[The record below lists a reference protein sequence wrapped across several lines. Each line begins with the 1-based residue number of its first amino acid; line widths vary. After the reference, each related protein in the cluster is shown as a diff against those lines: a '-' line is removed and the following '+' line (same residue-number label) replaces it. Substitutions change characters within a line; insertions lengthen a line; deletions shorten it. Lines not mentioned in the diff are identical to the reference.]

1 MNLEKENYINEQI
14 DIDYVKKSKNSS
26 LAFILVASLFIF
38 LDKLD
43 ENFRVQIIFLC
54 FGVIAFNFLRFLNY
68 NQFITNK
75 KSIADAVL
83 LNSITVIINGCI
95 WCALGIISILSYE
108 ANNFQILVIFIILIA
123 FSAGAIVT
131 VSHKSLIFNS
141 LNYLIMLPQ
150 ALYSILQYAQSGDAG
165 RLWLLGYTAI
175 NLFYNHRQGRV
186 ILEELKLR
194 FSNEYDLKQSLVEIA
209 LSKKNLVEESI
220 KTFHASRLSSL
231 GEMAGGVAH
240 EINNPLTIIQGMAKS
255 ILIHDEQKLDEN
267 TRIKLNKINAAS
279 DRIAKI
285 VKGMKIISSKND
297 QIEHEI
303 VKVSKVLEISIDLY
317 EEKFKNE
324 NIHFKLENIN
334 DPEIKCNPLQISQIL
349 INLVSNAIDALL
361 KFDEADKYLIIKIT
375 EDPINHSVDIRV
387 INSGPLLENAVSAKI
402 FEPFFSTKSLGK
414 GTGLGLSISS
424 TLAHGNRG
432 YLVYEDFEGQVCFK
446 LHLDGITG
454 T

>member
-1 MNLEKENYINEQI
+1 MNIEKETYIKEQI
-14 DIDYVKKSKNSS
+14 DIDYVSKSKNSS
-26 LAFILVASLFIF
+26 LAFILVAILFLF

-43 ENFRVQIIFLC
+43 DTYRVQIVFLC
-54 FGVIAFNFLRFLNY
+54 FGVIAFNIIRFMNYRQFLNS
-68 NQFITNK
+68 K
-75 KSIADAVL
+75 KSIEDAVL

-95 WCALGIISILSYE
+95 WCALGIISILSYDP
-108 ANNFQILVIFIILIA
+108 NNFQILVIFIILIA

-141 LNYLIMLPQ
+141 LNYFIMLPQ
-150 ALYSILQYAQSGDAG
+150 ALYSILQYAQSGDGG

-175 NLFYNHRQGRV
+175 NLFYNHRQGKV
-186 ILEELKLR
+186 IQEELRMR
-194 FSNEYDLKQSLVEIA
+194 FSNEYELIKSLEEIA
-209 LSKKNLVEESI
+209 LSKKNLEEESI

-255 ILIHDEQKLDEN
+255 ILIHDDLRLDDHTKTKLG
-267 TRIKLNKINAAS
+267 KINAAS

-324 NIHFKLENIN
+324 NIKFKLENPN

-349 INLVSNAIDALL
+349 INLVSNAIDALQ
-361 KFDEADKYLIIKIT
+361 KYEAEEKALTILIE
-375 EDPINHSVDIRV
+375 EDPLTHSVDIRV
-387 INSGPLLENAVSAKI
+387 INSGPILENAVSAKI

-424 TLAHGNRG
+424 TLAHSNHGHLS
-432 YLVYEDFEGQVCFK
+432 YEVYEDQVCFK
-446 LHLDGITG
+446 LHIDGTPG
-454 T
+454 V

>member
-1 MNLEKENYINEQI
+1 MIFEKESYIKEQI
-14 DIDYVKKSKNSS
+14 DIDYVRKSKNSS
-26 LAFILVASLFIF
+26 LAFVLVAILFLF

-43 ENFRVQIIFLC
+43 DNFRVQIIFLSL
-54 FGVIAFNFLRFLNY
+54 GIIAFNFLRFMNFK
-68 NQFITNK
+68 QFMAQK
-75 KSIADAVL
+75 KSTENAVL
-83 LNSITVIINGCI
+83 INSISVIANACI
-95 WCALGIISILSYE
+95 WCALGILSILSYE

-123 FSAGAIVT
+123 FSAGAIAT
-131 VSHKSLIFNS
+131 ISHKSIIFNCV
-141 LNYLIMLPQ
+141 NYFVLLPQ
-150 ALYSILQYAQSGDAG
+150 ALYSILQYAQTGDAG

-175 NLFYNHRQGRV
+175 NLFYNIRQGKV
-186 ILEELKLR
+186 IQDELYMR
-194 FSNEYDLKQSLVEIA
+194 FSNEFDLKKSLEEIA
-209 LSKKNLVEESI
+209 LSKKNLEEESV

-255 ILIHDEQKLDEN
+255 ILIHDDLTLDEH
-267 TRIKLNKINAAS
+267 TRSKLNKINAAS
-279 DRIAKI
+279 ERIAKI

-324 NIHFKLENIN
+324 NIHFKLENSN

-349 INLVSNAIDALL
+349 INLVSNAIDALQKL
-361 KFDEADKYLIIKIT
+361 EVDEKHLIIKIT
-375 EDPINHSVDIRV
+375 EDPHNHSVDIRV
-387 INSGPLLENAVSAKI
+387 INSGPLLENAVSTKI

-424 TLAHGNRG
+424 TLAHSNHGNLN
-432 YLVYEDFEGQVCFK
+432 YEVYEGQVCFR
-446 LHLDGITG
+446 LHIDSVPSV
-454 T
+454 